1 MNELKVGLLALA
13 TMATVVFMSIKVT
26 SNQSGFGEYITYRT
40 IIKDASGIF
49 PKTPI
54 RVAGINAGRIK
65 EIALADNNAIITFE
79 VLEKVTV
86 TKDSKLKI
94 KTVGFLGDKYLEIVV
109 GESTDRLAENGF
121 IPAQEGGGIED
132 LVKDASTVLK
142 DVKVIVGSI
151 KESLAPPGEEP
162 PMKKILADVAE
173 LVDNAKV
180 ATQSLKRIMNGN
192 EERINDIIANLDEFS
207 ADIAYQVNNKNSD
220 SAMADV
226 KEILGNAKKVSA
238 DLEKVMADLK
248 AGKGTMGKLLVEEQ
262 IADEVRETLS
272 GVRQLVTTVNNL
284 RTEMEVYTGANT
296 LYGAESNFGL
306 RLYPSPER
314 FYDLGVVTSEFG
326 VEDESIISTNVNGVE
341 SREVRSVQQKNTF
354 LFNLQMGRHIHN
366 WVIRGG
372 LIQSTGGIGVD
383 YELNDWGSKFSL
395 DVYDYREDIGPNVR
409 ISAEHQL
416 YNVLYGRVR
425 LEDTLE
431 EGIGSATFSLGLK
444 FTDED
449 IRGLLALFL
458 GGGR

>member
-1 MNELKVGLLALA
+1 MNELKVGLLAIATLA
-13 TMATVVFMSIKVT
+13 SVVFMSIKIT
-26 SNQSGFGEYITYRT
+26 SNQSGFGEYIPYRT

-79 VLEKVTV
+79 VLKKVTV
-86 TKDSKLKI
+86 TKDSRLKI

-109 GESTDRLAENGF
+109 GDSTERLSSNGF
-121 IPAQEGGGIED
+121 IPAEEGGGIEA
-132 LVKDASTVLK
+132 LVKDASGILK
-142 DVKVIVGSI
+142 DVKVIVGSL
-151 KESLAPPGEEP
+151 KDSFAPPNQEP
-162 PMKKILADVAE
+162 PMKKILSDVKE
-173 LVDNAKV
+173 LVDNTKL
-180 ATQSLKRIMNGN
+180 ATASLKRIMEGN
-192 EERINDIIANLDEFS
+192 EERLNDIIANLDEFS

-226 KEILGNAKKVSA
+226 KVILGNAKKVSA

-262 IADEVRETLS
+262 IADEVRQTLS
-272 GVRQLVTTVNNL
+272 GVRQLVTRVNNL

-296 LYGAESNFGL
+296 KFGAESNFGL

-314 FYDLGVVTSEFG
+314 FYELGVVTSEFG
-326 VEDESIISTNVNGVE
+326 VEDESIINTNVNGV
-341 SREVRSVQQKNTF
+341 STREVRSVQDKNTF

-366 WVIRGG
+366 WVFRGG
-372 LIQSTGGIGVD
+372 LIQSTGGLGVD
-383 YELNDWGSKFSL
+383 YELEDWGSKFSL
-395 DVYDYREDIGPNVR
+395 DIYDYRENIGPNLR
-409 ISAEHQL
+409 FSFEHQL
-416 YNVLYGRVR
+416 YNVLYGRIR
-425 LEDTLE
+425 IEDTIE
-431 EGIGSATFSLGLK
+431 EGFGSTTFSLGIK

-458 GGGR
+458 PAR

>member
-1 MNELKVGLLALA
+1 MNELKVGLLAIATLA
-13 TMATVVFMSIKVT
+13 SVVFMSIKIT
-26 SNQSGFGEYITYRT
+26 SNQSGFGEYVQYRT

-79 VLEKVTV
+79 VLQKVSV

-109 GESTDRLAENGF
+109 GDSTEKLTENGF
-121 IPAQEGGGIED
+121 IPAEEGGGIEA
-132 LVKDASTVLK
+132 LVKDTSGILK
-142 DVKVIVGSI
+142 DVKVVIASL
-151 KESLAPPGEEP
+151 KDSLAPENEKP
-162 PMKKILADVAE
+162 PLTVILNDVKESMA
-173 LVDNAKV
+173 A
-180 ATQSLKRIMNGN
+180 LKRVLTGN
-192 EERINDIIANLDEFS
+192 EESFNDIIANLEEFS

-220 SAMADV
+220 SAMSDIQQV
-226 KEILGNAKKVSA
+226 LGHAKKVSA
-238 DLEKVMADLK
+238 DLEKIMADMK

-262 IADEVRETLS
+262 IADEVRQTLS
-272 GVRQLVTTVNNL
+272 GVRQLVTRVNNL

-314 FYDLGVVTSEFG
+314 FYELGVVTSEFG
-326 VEDESIISTNVNGVE
+326 VEDESIISTDVNGVKTTE
-341 SREVRSVQQKNTF
+341 LRSVQQKNTF
-354 LFNLQMGRHIHN
+354 LFNIQMGRHIHN
-366 WVIRGG
+366 WVLRGG

-383 YELNDWGSKFSL
+383 YELEDWGSKFSL
-395 DVYDYREDIGPNVR
+395 DVYDYRDDIGPNLR
-409 ISAEHQL
+409 FAFEHQL
-416 YNVLYGRVR
+416 YNVLYGRIRV
-425 LEDTLE
+425 EDIIE
-431 EGIGSATFSLGLK
+431 QGVGSTTFSLGIK

-458 GGGR
+458 PPR

>member
-1 MNELKVGLLALA
+1 MNEIKVGLLTLA
-13 TMATVVFMSIKVT
+13 TMAIVVFMSIKVT
-26 SNQSGFGEYITYRT
+26 SNQSGFGEYIQYRT
-40 IIKDASGIF
+40 IIRDASGIF

-65 EIALADNNAIITFE
+65 DISLADNNAVITFE
-79 VLEKVTV
+79 VLEDVTV

-94 KTVGFLGDKYLEIVV
+94 KTVGFLGDKYLEIQT
-109 GESTDRLAENGF
+109 GKDEQRLGANAF
-121 IPAQEGGGIED
+121 IPAIEGGGIED

-142 DVKVIVGSI
+142 DVKVIVASI

-162 PMKKILADVAE
+162 PMRKILTDVKE
-173 LVDNAKV
+173 LVANTKT
-180 ATQSLKRIMNGN
+180 ATESLKRIMEGN
-192 EERINDIIANLDEFS
+192 EERINEIIANLDEFS
-207 ADIAYQVNNKNSD
+207 EDIAYQVNNTNED

-226 KEILGNAKKVSA
+226 KTILSNAKNISA

-262 IADEVRETLS
+262 IADEVRQTLS
-272 GVRQLVTTVNNL
+272 GVRQLVTRVNNL

-296 LYGAESNFGL
+296 QFGSESQFGL

-314 FYDLGVVTSEFG
+314 FYELGVVTSEFG
-326 VEDESIISTNVNGVE
+326 VEDKSIITTDVNGTTSTE
-341 SREVRSVQQKNTF
+341 RRTVQDEDTYR
-354 LFNLQMGRHIHN
+354 FNIQMGRHIHN

-372 LIQSTGGIGVD
+372 LIQSTGGLGVD

-395 DVYDYREDIGPNVR
+395 DVYDYREDIGPNLRFSV
-409 ISAEHQL
+409 EHQL
-416 YNVLYGRVR
+416 YNVLYGRIR
-425 LEDTLE
+425 AEDLLESDTR
-431 EGIGSATFSLGLK
+431 SATFSLGIK

-458 GGGR
+458 GGN

>member
-26 SNQSGFGEYITYRT
+26 SNQSGFGEYVTYRT

-79 VLEKVTV
+79 VLDKVTV

-162 PMKKILADVAE
+162 PMTAILRDLKASMATLKKVL
-173 LVDNAKV
+173 
-180 ATQSLKRIMNGN
+180 TGN
-192 EERINDIIANLDEFS
+192 EERFNDIIANLDEFS
-207 ADIAYQVNNKNSD
+207 ADIAYQMNNKNSD

-262 IADEVRETLS
+262 IADEVRQTLS
-272 GVRQLVTTVNNL
+272 GVRQLVTRVNNL

-296 LYGAESNFGL
+296 LYGAESTFGL
-306 RLYPSPER
+306 RLYPAPER
-314 FYDLGVVTSEFG
+314 FYELGVVTSEFG
-326 VEDESIISTNVNGVE
+326 VENETITKTNLNGVE
-341 SREVRSVQQKNTF
+341 STELRSIQEKNTF

-395 DVYDYREDIGPNVR
+395 DVYDYRDDIGPNLR
-409 ISAEHQL
+409 FSMEHQL
-416 YNVLYGRVR
+416 YNVLYGRIRV
-425 LEDTLE
+425 EDMLE
-431 EGIGSATFSLGLK
+431 EGVGSTTFSLGVK

-458 GGGR
+458 GGN